1 MCNVLYVLNILNLGH
16 LLLLFTEG
24 LDSGIRG
31 CKSELTIIIISWLV
45 KVTLEMYAICTCLI
59 ESLCLF
65 CYLSFESL
73 MYKGARGFNCTNS
86 LCLFFVLGLFC
97 WVLSLVA
104 EGLDSGIRGCKSE
117 LTIIIS
123 WLAKV
128 TLEIR
133 DVWLCILAHSVLGVL
148 LFCFDFGLVVLRVLT
163 QGLGDV
169 KVS

>member
-1 MCNVLYVLNILNLGH
+1 M
-16 LLLLFTEG
+16 
-24 LDSGIRG
+24 
-31 CKSELTIIIISWLV
+31 
-45 KVTLEMYAICTCLI
+45 
-59 ESLCLF
+59 
-65 CYLSFESL
+65 
-73 MYKGARGFNCTNS
+73 NS

-117 LTIIIS
+117 LTIIS

-133 DVWLCILAHSVLGVL
+133 DVWLCILAHSVLGML

-163 QGLGDV
+163 QGLGDDKSELTIIISWLV
-169 KVS
+169 KVPLEMYVICTCLIESLCFLLLLAIELLRSSSTRVFILVS